1 MANVVVVAAA
11 GDDIVGP
18 QSTAAAVGDSV
29 DGMAVAAAGV
39 GELLLHRP
47 RNDCPGSCS
56 YRPAAAAAAVGN
68 RMALDSWQRAQTR
81 GRPQTNAGPR
91 SVRDCP
97 GAELQTKTD

>member
-1 MANVVVVAAA
+1 MANVVVAAAA

-18 QSTAAAVGDSV
+18 QSIAAAVGDSV
-29 DGMAVAAAGV
+29 DGMAAGV

>member
-1 MANVVVVAAA
+1 MANVVVVAA

-18 QSTAAAVGDSV
+18 QSTVAAVGDSV
-29 DGMAVAAAGV
+29 DGMAAAAAGV

-56 YRPAAAAAAVGN
+56 YRPAAAAAVAGN

>member
-29 DGMAVAAAGV
+29 DGMAAGV
-39 GELLLHRP
+39 GELLLRRP